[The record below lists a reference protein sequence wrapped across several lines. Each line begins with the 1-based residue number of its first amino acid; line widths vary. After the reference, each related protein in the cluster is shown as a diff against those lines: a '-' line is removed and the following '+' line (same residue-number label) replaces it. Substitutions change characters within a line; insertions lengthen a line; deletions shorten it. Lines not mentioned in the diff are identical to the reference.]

1 MHTFIRTLRCAAL
14 VLAPLTAAH
23 AQDVH
28 IPLVQGLTTV
38 GSHHAPDHD
47 FERVTRVD
55 GVTSDDIST
64 LHRLQMVAAAGTA
77 PARWA
82 AKTRIALRTDLASAH
97 TLNECY
103 AHTDPE
109 TLPGTTDFQASA
121 ALLAALKSPGKAAF
135 VLVAPS
141 KGTGVEAAIS
151 DHVTC
156 QPFTG
161 TLKRVGTADEPFAL
175 LVNGRRVQVQA
186 LHAKGYLETAGGDGE
201 HFDFWFL
208 DDAANPLWLKAV
220 GDEDTNYQVVR
231 VDFPDAVAPLADL
244 AGKSCRAELHGVYF
258 ETGSAALLPESNAAL
273 LQAAAVMKAHP
284 AWRMTVEGHTDNLGG
299 AAPNLELSNR
309 RATAVRDVLVTHDGV
324 PATQLATQGFGLTKP
339 VETNDTAEGRAR
351 NRRVELARQCP

>member
-1 MHTFIRTLRCAAL
+1 MRTLLRCATLA
-14 VLAPLTAAH
+14 LAPFTIAH

-38 GSHHAPDHD
+38 GSHHGADHD
-47 FERVTRVD
+47 YERVTRVD
-55 GVTSDDIST
+55 AVTAASVST
-64 LHRLQMVAAAGTA
+64 LHRLQMETPAGAAA
-77 PARWA
+77 PRWA

-97 TLNECY
+97 TLDECY
-103 AHTDPE
+103 PHTDPD
-109 TLPGTTDFQASA
+109 TMPGTTDFQASA
-121 ALLAALKSPGKAAF
+121 AMLAALKSPGKAAF
-135 VLVAPS
+135 TVIAPS
-141 KGTGVEAAIS
+141 NGTGVEAAIS
-151 DHVTC
+151 DHATC
-156 QPFTG
+156 QPFAG

-175 LVNGRRVQVQA
+175 LVNGKRVQVQA
-186 LHAKGYLETAGGDGE
+186 LHAKGYLETEGGDGE

-231 VDFPDAVAPLADL
+231 VDFPDAAAPLADL
-244 AGKSCRAELHGVYF
+244 AGNSCRAELHGVYF

-284 AWRMTVEGHTDNLGG
+284 AWHVTVEGHTDNLGG

-309 RATAVRDVLVTHDGV
+309 RAAAVRDALVTHDGV
-324 PATQLATQGFGLTKP
+324 PAAQLATQGFGLTKP
-339 VETNDTAEGRAR
+339 VEPNDTAEGRAR